1 MDMQNRR
8 DFFKTVAGAAAGAYV
23 AGRELPA
30 WAQRGGGGGRGGRGG
45 AAPAGPVVRKRISI
59 GGQRVTVIDVHSHCT
74 VDGVAEVV
82 KGTPF
87 ERQAGGRALGDDRI
101 ALIDS
106 EGIDIQVLTINGF
119 WWWEVQDRALAGRIV
134 RAQNEGLAKWVSD
147 HKDRFVALTSVS
159 LQFPDLAAEQLDYGV
174 KQLGLRGA
182 TIGGHVNGQSLSD
195 PKFDPFWAK
204 ANELG
209 VIVFMHPGG
218 ADNIIKEDAWKARG
232 DIGNIIGNPLETTYF
247 LTRLIFDGTFDK
259 FPNLKVCGAHGGGYL
274 PSYFQRT
281 EVACDVRGN
290 AMCANKKHPREYLRT
305 NIMADTMVLTDEG
318 LRHLVAEMGISQ
330 VVYGTDNPLNWPV
343 PVEMIVN
350 HSTLTNDQK
359 IQILSGNL
367 MKLLR
372 INTAATA

>member
-1 MDMQNRR
+1 MQNRR
-8 DFFKTVAGAAAGAYV
+8 DFFKTIAGAAAGAYV

-30 WAQRGGGGGRGGRGG
+30 LAQRGGGQGRGGRGG
-45 AAPAGPVVRKRISI
+45 AAVPAGPRKQISI
-59 GGQRVTVIDVHSHCT
+59 GGKRVTVIDVHSHCT

-87 ERQAGGRALGDDRI
+87 ERQAGGRALGADRI

-106 EGIDIQVLTINGF
+106 EGIDIQVLTINGY

-195 PKFDPFWAK
+195 PKFDPFWSK

-209 VIVFMHPGG
+209 VIV
-218 ADNIIKEDAWKARG
+218 
-232 DIGNIIGNPLETTYF
+232 
-247 LTRLIFDGTFDK
+247 
-259 FPNLKVCGAHGGGYL
+259 
-274 PSYFQRT
+274 
-281 EVACDVRGN
+281 
-290 AMCANKKHPREYLRT
+290 
-305 NIMADTMVLTDEG
+305 VL
-318 LRHLVAEMGISQ
+318 AS
-330 VVYGTDNPLNWPV
+330 
-343 PVEMIVN
+343 
-350 HSTLTNDQK
+350 
-359 IQILSGNL
+359 
-367 MKLLR
+367 
-372 INTAATA
+372 